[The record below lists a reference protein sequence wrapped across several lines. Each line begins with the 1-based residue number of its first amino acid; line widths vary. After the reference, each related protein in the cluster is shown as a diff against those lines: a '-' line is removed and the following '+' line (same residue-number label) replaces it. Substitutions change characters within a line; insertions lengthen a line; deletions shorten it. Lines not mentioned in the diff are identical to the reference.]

1 MPFNIGLTGLNA
13 ATKDLEVTG
22 HNVSNASTAGFKG
35 SRAEFADVFALS
47 YTGVSNLATGSGVQ
61 LSDVSQQFN
70 QGDLE
75 FTQNN
80 LDLALNGRGFFTV
93 ERDGIREYT
102 RAGQFIA
109 DKEGFIINS
118 AGQRLQGYP
127 PEGGAD
133 VGDIRLTTG
142 EAEPQATTGIE
153 ALLNLKSTAE
163 PTGGEFGELTLPD
176 GFDAGDP
183 DTWGDFQ
190 SFLEGL
196 GLDVSGTDITNTTG
210 NEITLSRAD
219 GTVWQTFADGN
230 TAPLSDP
237 GGLDSNE
244 RISLSTGPDSIDL
257 DPDDPETYNES
268 TSLTV
273 YDSLGQEH
281 TASLFFQ
288 RNPPPADK
296 TWNVEAFIAGES
308 VGDGTLV
315 FNADGTLDAD
325 ASDPLQIDYAPGNGA
340 NRLDLAVDFT
350 ETTQYGD
357 RFSVSRLN
365 QDGFAPGQLI
375 DVSVESDGTVFAR
388 FTNGVNRSLGQV
400 AVASFDNPQ
409 GLQPVG
415 GTNWVETFGSGEPL
429 MGRAGDSGFGL
440 IQGGAYE
447 NSNVDI
453 AEQLVNLITAQ
464 RNYQANAQVISTAD
478 TITQTIINIR

>member
-1 MPFNIGLTGLNA
+1 
-13 ATKDLEVTG
+13 
-22 HNVSNASTAGFKG
+22 
-35 SRAEFADVFALS
+35 
-47 YTGVSNLATGSGVQ
+47 

-102 RAGQFIA
+102 RAGQFQA
-109 DKEGFIINS
+109 DKEGFIVNS

-142 EAEPQATTGIE
+142 EAEPQATTEIE
-153 ALLNLKSTAE
+153 ALMNLSAAA
-163 PTGGEFGELTLPD
+163 PTIP
-176 GFDAGDP
+176 ADP
-183 DTWGDFQ
+183 
-190 SFLEGL
+190 
-196 GLDVSGTDITNTTG
+196 
-210 NEITLSRAD
+210 AD
-219 GTVWQTFADGN
+219 PAVTI
-230 TAPLSDP
+230 DP
-237 GGLDSNE
+237 E
-244 RISLSTGPDSIDL
+244 
-257 DPDDPETYNES
+257 DPETYNES

-273 YDSLGQEH
+273 YDSRGGEH
-281 TASLFFQ
+281 TVSLFLQ
-288 RNPPPADK
+288 RTDEN
-296 TWNVEAFIAGES
+296 TWNVEAFAETDPAIGPES
-308 VGDGTLV
+308 RGAADLT
-315 FNADGTLDAD
+315 FNEDGTLDTVAP
-325 ASDPLQIDYAPGNGA
+325 DPFNLGFDPGNGA
-340 NRLDLAVDFT
+340 EPLDIDVDFT
-350 ETTQYGD
+350 ETTLYGD
-357 RFSVSRLN
+357 RFSVSRLK